1 MQARVRLPE
10 FSFPRGALVD
20 TAAGEIPLNSLGPAR
35 KPLHAVGAARG
46 SAVGGGA
53 YQLMS
58 QSVPQPRQQMRRPAR
73 RGGVRDSVGEDGGE
87 ILRSTQQAVRAFR
100 KRSLGCAAPPL
111 QRLVR
116 VAQQQGVGGQGGH
129 GAKGA
134 PASDGTGTLVE
145 LRSMVADLEHAER
158 AAHGALL
165 RPGRLSLD
173 EAAAL
178 RGASAVLTGF
188 LHRSRGDL
196 ECCAAAAAQEQR
208 HFDERHNA
216 LERARACYR
225 VYHRTSHCAALERRV
240 VHATRQGRPLAE
252 ADELEWAQDQARRQC
267 VVEVDRTDGVS
278 AEVQQAAVT
287 ALAHKHGGDDLMK
300 VELAL
305 RQSQKLDP
313 STLARVATLVSRAA
327 NAFTRT
333 GGGGAGTGS
342 PEADAVDAKVKAT
355 RRLYVKVQASI
366 HRAKNAVHLQRT
378 ARGFLA
384 RVRSHRL
391 RMERLVALITSGGT
405 ERGKQQ
411 RSRLEAVRVVCG
423 ATEHLVELLETQA
436 LDEGCTRW
444 RLRADAPLL
453 VSSGVVHSIVL
464 QVWQALALLSGRQRR
479 DSLIAHGDG
488 AAEEQ
493 RRSSVDNNAAQ
504 ERLTCT
510 GLRLLCF
517 ASGVCVRPGV
527 VSHVS
532 AAPELI
538 EIASRVLVEGRIA
551 QIAVTAMTLFPE
563 SGAIC
568 LFAMRLLV
576 FLNLGLENAHFLPHS
591 SSKVGGRIMSVFP
604 VDTLRLIGL
613 GLPQYEQITVFV
625 DQLKRSQLHCASMPD
640 NSQSQENACHALM
653 CLHTV
658 DEEAD
663 DVRVRANAEALQTL
677 ATLALSQL
685 ALCRAGLDQLSTHG
699 GLAAVLRTVQ
709 RCPDWAL
716 HSRSALVL
724 LNRVLDACNERQLEE
739 LSGQLL
745 QKERGRLADIIFA
758 ACLKQPHDAM
768 VQQMACRALHSATKL
783 VSAEDFVTVKVLLVA
798 ASAVLHLAAPEAI
811 DANENA
817 VMIAFTAV
825 EHISYFL
832 SDVIRAEHHEEH
844 HEFML
849 VYVANHD
856 HPWRSHAASVELA
869 ADEKIDRSG
878 RSEVLASLLASL
890 RQHFRWS
897 QVCRYGISLLVKFMY
912 DGRCP
917 RQAIRAFQSAD
928 MLCTVA
934 AVLQLHTTE
943 EDLHTGSVA
952 ILRHICSGVNCEDF
966 VAVFA
971 QSACMKAILAAMHT
985 NHGWLKF
992 MRCTLGLLN
1001 FILHM
1006 NAFVKHK
1013 MLEQFARS
1021 DEFDLIGVIGGA
1033 MKVHPEDHVIHK
1045 EGHDVLRCMMAA
1057 RAEKKA
1063 GAAQHSTDH
1072 SRAALLLVEGLSG
1085 TNIHAQLAAAE
1096 GVAKCVAQDQC
1107 LGRSMIE
1114 RGLIPALIAAQ
1125 YGQESPENVAK
1136 FTTAL
1141 VSLLS
1146 IPGALG
1152 ELLKCG
1158 GTIAMCRALSAVS
1171 QLSSSLLTEQVFLF
1185 LQSVLRHSRGPPPKV
1200 CATVLRQHTSAGTS
1214 SAHADAE
1221 AALSSDAL
1229 DSFANKDR
1237 NASAEQAL
1245 PLETLR
1251 QLVPLLLAAMNR
1263 QQGHGKVQTIGC
1275 SIVAILSAMNPTT
1288 ANLLFQNSVLPT
1300 LCGMDLHLP
1309 DVLDNCVEAILNLL
1323 NHEVETTC
1331 QARSASGE
1339 ETVTDLVFLRDAD
1352 QISTACISAMGH
1364 LHRSAQRRLLPFLD
1378 SCFGSIITALSRLPE
1393 LPSLNSEGLSFLAA
1407 LTDEQSKAAQEN
1419 PGACRELASDLVGT
1433 VVGAMRNHPGNP
1445 SIQDAG
1451 GQALFAI
1458 VSNSNRFAA
1467 GKFPEFLDEGAVHA
1481 LVQAV
1486 TQYPLIA
1493 GFSTKALVHISK
1505 LSGTLGLC
1513 KDRDPVL
1520 CSRWLH
1526 IISKVFDHEDCQGCW
1541 QDVDLAAITESV
1553 AVKFALSSQVRAV
1566 CRGVLNSL
1574 VRSDPRDEQNDIRD
1588 GVVAATNGI
1597 KSAATR
1603 AAARASEEA
1612 AATERRRLALHNAQ
1626 ERARHSRAAA
1636 TAARAAAHVAWQAA
1650 AHCAALVDPI
1660 FASATATFQAIQMC
1674 KAANAAA
1681 AAAAQGAA
1689 HAALVAANRAWEGQ
1703 AVLGRH
1709 QMKAVVVDGVAAARS
1724 ASGAAAAASAAA
1736 ASAQAAAVSA
1746 EAAAGKVARKVAARS
1761 AAAGAAAVAFVASS
1775 AAEAAAAEADAAA
1788 LAAETEVAARE
1799 ATRIAAEAAVRAAA
1813 TAYAASAGV
1822 SALAAADSAC
1832 KNAFVHYA
1840 NLSAAHAIDTDGFAA
1855 LQREFALAEDEFG
1868 ILNISGS
1875 GSADFNEFAAWW
1887 QALED
1892 RDDVQ
1897 METPP
1902 EVARIVSALL
1912 EALSAEGN
1920 GSHSAMLLKHYYREH
1935 MDLLQIFAH
1944 YDTDSNNYIS
1954 IDEFK
1959 AALADL
1965 GAGFWEDDDEL
1976 THAFEIVNTSRT
1988 GRITLGEFKSWW
2000 LEAGG
2005 AADDVLFAGPDGS
2018 SSLQAADRPHAI
2030 GHRREEMPRV
2040 APRTEEPALDAA
2052 PNARL
2057 NWSNSTSQTTVK
2069 SQSAGGKS
2077 AARKLQ
2083 RQRRRI
2089 VAGSTKLHA
2098 PAVVDAN
2105 SPFDV
2110 ELQPALSPGPV
2121 ELVFETWNGHAAHA
2135 NAPLRELAGPD
2146 GRVLFRNVTLNTAGA
2161 FMLRACNDDG
2171 TINGTHD
2178 ILVRAGVPHQLSFV
2192 QQLPRSLKAG
2202 LALFPMQLSVTLRDA
2217 DGNLVVGRST
2227 SCEVQIT
2234 AHYAEHSDV
2243 LGCAFLNCGQARFPA
2258 GSLKLKRAGQCAVE
2272 VSCVQPSAVQSASTK
2287 IIVHHGDPARVVF
2300 ASCPSGPPSVV
2311 KSVWR
2316 TRPVVHILDSCD
2328 NICTANEAILMLSLI
2343 RLKKKDRVIFDG
2355 LSAARVEA
2363 ARQPEEIL
2371 CTGRTMGGIADFG
2384 AFWKTP
2390 RAGNYQFAATAR
2402 LTAADGTEYSM
2413 RTVSPKCAVVPCL
2426 GDQKRFGEQL
2436 LALAGGASEAN
2447 QPERARQLIATAR
2460 HIFLDGR
2467 VPAAI
2472 TQLEGSSA
2480 AICEQQTSA
2489 CVRLQHRALVQSF
2502 GFLDS
2507 DTRVQRANKPPEAS
2521 DVTHASDAE
2530 ARVKTVLGRLSNVS
2544 NAGNAGDHQTPL
2556 KNLPAGTRVYLHDE
2570 GGDTEISARLET
2582 GGFCHRLIS
2591 RGEIV
2596 SVRMVLR
2603 LEESD
2608 MDTSDHF
2615 IVLCEKVRGAV
2626 HFAIIPT
2633 LRATPDHRAYG
2644 KHTLIVMLEASAFG
2658 ETQFYHGEI
2667 AAWLIPPK
2675 ELRPSRRYN
2684 MRDVASGEVETSSTV
2699 GFREIEKGTCF
2710 VFSSDDAVV
2719 LPDGTYRAT
2728 VHSNADNTTI
2738 PHVWDVLV
2746 LGAQNKTWPT
2756 FKPGML
2762 PEQVLLQPV
2771 LTRMDSVRLQL
2782 RWTLTADAMGE
2793 WSPAQDAHAF
2803 QLCVFTSKGEQL
2815 HDIRPGRW
2823 SSDGVRLDSSVPGSA
2838 TITLH
2843 VRNDTKYFFAIRKS
2857 EKDAQFFSYNAA
2869 VYMFNFGNGAFD
2881 KLLAPQQESK
2891 GNWWYLC
2898 SLDGKS
2904 VSTMPRIG
2912 SFVRHNKLCSDTRMS
2927 AIVAMSAKTFGT
2939 RQTLA
2944 KVLSSTAKNA
2954 FTLWKGK
2961 KGGEIASVL
2970 PAWAREP
2977 SNEVIYYRICSS
2989 QGAVGYC
2996 VLPFEANTKVLH
3008 ARTRRLILGRDW
3020 KEESVKS
3027 DLWVSYVWLGK
3038 TFRRK
3043 VATSG
3048 QVHAEKSLLSIAPEL
3063 KSLLSMPSR
3072 ARPVELELVVYR

>member
-1 MQARVRLPE
+1 MDQLGSSSVSVIQTMDPRPRNRRKPGKGAGMQARVRLPE

-46 SAVGGGA
+46 S
-53 YQLMS
+53 
-58 QSVPQPRQQMRRPAR
+58 
-73 RGGVRDSVGEDGGE
+73 GVCEDGGEQAE

-116 VAQQQGVGGQGGH
+116 VAQQQGGGGQRGH

-134 PASDGTGTLVE
+134 SASDGAGTLVE

-165 RPGRLSLD
+165 RPGHLSLD

-178 RGASAVLTGF
+178 QAASAVLTGF

-196 ECCAAAAAQEQR
+196 ECCAAEAAQEQR
-208 HFDERHNA
+208 HFDERHTA
-216 LERARACYR
+216 LGRARACYR

-240 VHATRQGRPLAE
+240 VHATRQGRPMAK

-287 ALAHKHGGDDLMK
+287 ALAHKHGGDDLLK

-313 STLARVATLVSRAA
+313 SALARVATLVSRAA

-333 GGGGAGTGS
+333 GGGVAGTGS

-391 RMERLVALITSGGT
+391 RLERLVALIVSGGT
-405 ERGKQQ
+405 ERGKKQ

-510 GLRLLCF
+510 GLRLVCF

-551 QIAVTAMTLFPE
+551 QIAVTAMTLFPK

-576 FLNLGLENAHFLPHS
+576 FLNLGLENAFFLPHS
-591 SSKVGGRIMSVFP
+591 SSKVGGRITSFFP

-613 GLPQYEQITVFV
+613 GLPQYEQITAFV

-640 NSQSQENACHALM
+640 SQSQENACHALM

-658 DEEAD
+658 DEEAEN
-663 DVRVRANAEALQTL
+663 VRVRANAEALQTL

-724 LNRVLDACNERQLEE
+724 LNRVLDACNKRQLEE
-739 LSGQLL
+739 LSGQLF
-745 QKERGRLADIIFA
+745 QKESGRLAEILWA

-768 VQQMACRALHSATKL
+768 VQQMACRALHSATEL

-798 ASAVLHLAAPEAI
+798 ASALLHLAAPEAI

-817 VMIAFTAV
+817 VMVAFTAV

-917 RQAIRAFQSAD
+917 RQAIRALQSAD

-943 EDLHTGSVA
+943 EELHTGSVA

-1006 NAFVKHK
+1006 NALVKHK

-1096 GVAKCVAQDQC
+1096 GVAKCVAQDQR
-1107 LGRSMIE
+1107 LGRLMIE

-1171 QLSSSLLTEQVFLF
+1171 QLSSSLLTEQVLFF

-1229 DSFANKDR
+1229 VDSFANKDR

-1263 QQGHGKVQTIGC
+1263 QQGHEKVQTIGC

-1300 LCGMDLHLP
+1300 LCSMDLHLP
-1309 DVLDNCVEAILNLL
+1309 DVLGNCVEAILNLL
-1323 NHEVETTC
+1323 NHEVESTC
-1331 QARSASGE
+1331 QARSASE

-1407 LTDEQSKAAQEN
+1407 LTDEQSKAPQEN
-1419 PGACRELASDLVGT
+1419 PGVCRELASDLVGT

-1597 KSAATR
+1597 KSAAAR

-1612 AATERRRLALHNAQ
+1612 AAAERRRLALHDAQ

-1660 FASATATFQAIQMC
+1660 FASATATFQAIQIC

-1689 HAALVAANRAWEGQ
+1689 NAALVAANRAWEGQ
-1703 AVLGRH
+1703 VAVLGRH

-1736 ASAQAAAVSA
+1736 ASAQAAAVIA

-1761 AAAGAAAVAFVASS
+1761 AA
-1775 AAEAAAAEADAAA
+1775 
-1788 LAAETEVAARE
+1788 
-1799 ATRIAAEAAVRAAA
+1799 EAAVRAAA
-1813 TAYAASAGV
+1813 TANAASAGV

-1832 KNAFVHYA
+1832 KNAFIHYA
-1840 NLSAAHAIDTDGFAA
+1840 NLSAAHAIDTDGFAV

-1902 EVARIVSALL
+1902 QVAHIVSALL
-1912 EALSAEGN
+1912 EAAAEGN
-1920 GSHSAMLLKHYYREH
+1920 GSRSALLLKHYYREH
-1935 MDLLQIFAH
+1935 MDLLQIFAR

-1965 GAGFWEDDDEL
+1965 GAGIWEDDGEL

-2005 AADDVLFAGPDGS
+2005 AADDVLFAGPDGT
-2018 SSLQAADRPHAI
+2018 SSLQAAGRPHAI

-2040 APRTEEPALDAA
+2040 APCTEKPALDAA
-2052 PNARL
+2052 PNARP
-2057 NWSNSTSQTTVK
+2057 NCPNSTSQTTVK

-2077 AARKLQ
+2077 AARKPQ

-2121 ELVFETWNGHAAHA
+2121 ELVLETWNGHTAHA
-2135 NAPLRELAGPD
+2135 DAPLRELAGPD
-2146 GRVLFRNVTLNTAGA
+2146 GRVLFKNVTLNTAGA
-2161 FMLRACNDDG
+2161 FMLRARNEDG

-2202 LALFPMQLSVTLRDA
+2202 LALCPVQLSVTLRDA

-2258 GSLKLKRAGQCAVE
+2258 GSLKLNRAGQCAVE
-2272 VSCVQPSAVQSASTK
+2272 ISCVQPSVVQSASTK
-2287 IIVHHGDPARVVF
+2287 IIVHHGDPDRVVF

-2311 KSVWR
+2311 KSAWR

-2328 NICTANEAILMLSLI
+2328 NICTANEAILTLSLI

-2384 AFWKTP
+2384 AVWKTP
-2390 RAGNYQFAATAR
+2390 RAGNYQFAATAL

-2521 DVTHASDAE
+2521 DVTYASDAE
-2530 ARVKTVLGRLSNVS
+2530 TRVKTVLGRLSNVS
-2544 NAGNAGDHQTPL
+2544 NAGNAGDHPIPL

-2570 GGDTEISARLET
+2570 GDDAEISARLET
-2582 GGFCHRLIS
+2582 GCIRHTLLT
-2591 RGEIV
+2591 RGEMV

-2615 IVLCEKVRGAV
+2615 IVLCEKVPGAV

-2633 LRATPDHRAYG
+2633 LRAAPDHRAYG

-2675 ELRPSRRYN
+2675 ELRPSRRYH

-2699 GFREIEKGTCF
+2699 GFREIDKGTCF
-2710 VFSSDDAVV
+2710 IFSSDDAVV

-2728 VHSNADNTTI
+2728 VHSNADSTTI
-2738 PHVWDVLV
+2738 PHVLDVLV
-2746 LGAQNKTWPT
+2746 LGAQNETWPT

-2782 RWTLTADAMGE
+2782 RWTLTADAIGE

-2823 SSDGVRLDSSVPGSA
+2823 SSDGVRLDSLVPGSA

-2843 VRNDTKYFFAIRKS
+2843 VRNDTKYFFAIHKS

-2891 GNWWYLC
+2891 DNWWYLC

-2904 VSTMPRIG
+2904 VRTMPRIG

-2961 KGGEIASVL
+2961 KGGGGSSVL

-2996 VLPFEANTKVLH
+2996 VLPFEANTKLLH

-3072 ARPVELELVVYR
+3072 ARPVELELVVYK